1 MAQSPPPTKL
11 NIGTAKEVT
20 KVHSFMHDDF
30 PIIRQACIRFSIC
43 LAIAAVLIGAAHF
56 FYLQQSTHRQQAQA
70 ELAQAQSKYTDAD
83 NQKNDIREYQA
94 SYLQLTERGF
104 VGEEKR
110 LDIVELMQTIQ
121 AKYRLLPM
129 TYELFPQQIVPADPA
144 TPTGE
149 LELRASKLVLRMNL
163 LHEMDMLNLF
173 TELRARGQFIPQSCA
188 IKTSNV
194 ISVGSIP
201 AQLEAECSLQWVSM
215 GRRPAPEAVAPAS

>member
-1 MAQSPPPTKL
+1 MAQSPPPAKL

-43 LAIAAVLIGAAHF
+43 LAIAAVLIGVAHF

-83 NQKNDIREYQA
+83 NQKNDIREFQA
-94 SYLQLTERGF
+94 SYLQLVERGF

-129 TYELFPQQIVPADPA
+129 TYERFPQQIVQADPA

-173 TELRARGQFIPQSCA
+173 NELRARGQFIPQSCA
-188 IKTSNV
+188 IKTNNI
-194 ISVGSIP
+194 ISAGNIP

-215 GRRPAPEAVAPAS
+215 GRRPAPEAAAPAS